1 MLLLWVFKDRNFWRF
16 SQIWP
21 GVGTAAV
28 VLAVWWV
35 SGVLGFVPEHPET
48 LEPVFLATSSG
59 RMESLSFTAPVAYWW
74 DAFMYFSDGSKRLSL
89 GMALAAGLVVGAWA
103 SALLEGTFRW
113 EGFSQ
118 TSDLVCHGLG
128 GALMGMGGVM
138 AMGCS
143 VGQGLSGLSTLSW
156 GSMLAVSGI
165 VLGALLALQWQS
177 WRAENL
183 S

>member
-1 MLLLWVFKDRNFWRF
+1 
-16 SQIWP
+16 
-21 GVGTAAV
+21 
-28 VLAVWWV
+28 
-35 SGVLGFVPEHPET
+35 
-48 LEPVFLATSSG
+48 
-59 RMESLSFTAPVAYWW
+59 
-74 DAFMYFSDGSKRLSL
+74 
-89 GMALAAGLVVGAWA
+89 
-103 SALLEGTFRW
+103 
-113 EGFSQ
+113 
-118 TSDLVCHGLG
+118 
-128 GALMGMGGVM
+128 M